1 MPPSCLRLSSLP
13 IICPPPHYSISSPFP
28 TLSGSLSSFSAS
40 GFGSSSPFITLSSP
54 FHHPFAA
61 LPFEPSLLPPLPSL
75 PVLSSSSPLSPLL
88 TSSLLRFLPFPD
100 PPFLPNHL
108 HLRIAFILPALP
120 SSHSLAIILPCH
132 PSSPS
137 FSNPPF
143 HSPFLALPCRLLP
156 WSPPPRCPPRGP
168 TNRCVQRYALVGSG
182 SGRCA

>member
-13 IICPPPHYSISSPFP
+13 VICPPPHYSISSPFP

-40 GFGSSSPFITLSSP
+40 GCGSSSPFITLSSP

-108 HLRIAFILPALP
+108 HLRIAFILPALLPHFLPRTPLP
-120 SSHSLAIILPCH
+120 SSSPVTPPRRPFPTLLSTLPSSRSLAVFCPGH
-132 PSSPS
+132 P
-137 FSNPPF
+137 
-143 HSPFLALPCRLLP
+143 LLAALPGARQIVVCSDMP
-156 WSPPPRCPPRGP
+156 W
-168 TNRCVQRYALVGSG
+168 
-182 SGRCA
+182 